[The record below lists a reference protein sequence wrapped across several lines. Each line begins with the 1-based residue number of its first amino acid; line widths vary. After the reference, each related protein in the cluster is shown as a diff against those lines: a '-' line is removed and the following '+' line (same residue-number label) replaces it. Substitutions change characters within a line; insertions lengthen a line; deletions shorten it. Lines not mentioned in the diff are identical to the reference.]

1 MVIVFLIIFY
11 WVNLLMRER
20 ERESNNLFVFFDMI
34 SKEGSIF
41 DVFESLFNYSDV
53 EMIKFWYYYYNMIDI
68 FKWFYYEIFWL
79 EK

>member
-1 MVIVFLIIFY
+1 
-11 WVNLLMRER
+11 MRER

-68 FKWFYYEIFWL
+68 FK
-79 EK
+79 